1 MDEYGEVLSCLEPW
15 MKNALCGVLHGKKAV
30 QEIRLRLGH
39 PLFIRYAGGGCF
51 AGEQKIK
58 PDEIAR
64 CLQRACGY
72 SMQSAAE
79 SLAHG
84 YVTLR
89 GGHRV
94 GVAGS
99 VLAEGGKVLSLRE
112 AGSLNFR
119 IAREIPGAAGDLPE
133 RLYSSGIPSVLIAGP
148 PCSGKTTILRDLV
161 RRLSE
166 KGLQIA
172 AVDERGELGG
182 GCDLR
187 EAGLNIGPCTDLLSG
202 YPKGAGMEIAL
213 RTLSP
218 QLIVC
223 DEIGSKPETDAALES
238 LNAGVPLLAAA
249 HGESL
254 RQLAVRPALRPLFR
268 EKVFEYAVLLQKEPP
283 GKVAEIIRIG
293 ENKA

>member
-1 MDEYGEVLSCLEPW
+1 MDEYREVLSCLEPW
-15 MKNALCGVLHGKKAV
+15 MQSELQPVLNREKAV
-30 QEIRLRLGH
+30 QEIRLRLGQ
-39 PLFIRYAGGGCF
+39 PLFIRSVAHGVFAGGRR
-51 AGEQKIK
+51 IRS
-58 PDEIAR
+58 DEISR

-79 SLAHG
+79 SLARG

-94 GVAGS
+94 GVVGS

-119 IAREIPGAAGDLPE
+119 IAREVPGAAGNLPE
-133 RLYSSGIPSVLIAGP
+133 QLYSGRIPSVLIAGP

-166 KGLQIA
+166 KGVQIA

-187 EAGLNIGPCTDLLSG
+187 EAGLDIGPCTDLLSG
-202 YPKGAGMEIAL
+202 YPKGTGMEIAL

-223 DEIGSKPETDAALES
+223 DEIGSQPETDAALES

-254 RQLAVRPALRPLFR
+254 RQLAGRPALKPLFR
-268 EKVFEYAVLLQKEPP
+268 EQVFEYAVLLQREPP
-283 GKVAEIIRIG
+283 GTVAKIIRIG
-293 ENKA
+293 ENEI